1 DAIELVIRAIVAQ
14 PIARVFAEPVLTGAR
29 IDVAAHTVTDAER
42 DDFREPVRRV
52 DTPDLRGRG
61 RRQALVAGRSNGH
74 IEPAVLIERQ
84 IFPAMR
90 NVGRQIVV
98 DDLRLRHVVEI
109 GFGIVVL
116 VNLVDI
122 GDVERA
128 VSERDAGRYPHAL
141 DDGFDRLLAALV
153 HYRVDDA

>member
-1 DAIELVIRAIVAQ
+1 VTVPGAVLSKNDVVLVVGRELIASVELHPKRGDMGAEQGYRWRKLGAFVPHGEFRIRNIALMAIWITEVFADARDAIELVIRAFVAQ

-84 IFPAMR
+84 
-90 NVGRQIVV
+90 
-98 DDLRLRHVVEI
+98 
-109 GFGIVVL
+109 
-116 VNLVDI
+116 
-122 GDVERA
+122 
-128 VSERDAGRYPHAL
+128 
-141 DDGFDRLLAALV
+141 
-153 HYRVDDA
+153 